1 MPTSS
6 PSPLPRAVVIGYGF
20 AGRSF
25 HSYLIGLDSGVVLHG
40 IASRSAET
48 RQRAAAERGCK
59 TYPSFE
65 AVLED
70 PAVDLVTLATP
81 NNTHC
86 ELAVRALDAG
96 KHVVSD
102 KVMAL
107 DLTECDRM
115 IAAARYNRRL
125 LSVFQNRRWDGDF
138 LTLQRLLAEGRL
150 GNVRRIEMSWTGF
163 GMWGGWRGTR
173 VAGGGKL
180 YDLGA
185 HLADQLCQ
193 LLPQRIT
200 SVYARLQYDA
210 PSSDV
215 ESDAVVTVGFEDGAT
230 AVLET
235 SSICSIA
242 KPRFY
247 VAGSAGT
254 FVKYGL
260 DPQEAA
266 MKRGEIDTAREEPA
280 TYGSLHDG
288 KNETV
293 IPTDAGRWRS
303 YYENIAAA
311 LAGATPLAVTPES
324 VRRSIAL
331 LAAAFE
337 SGRSGEVVHCSI

>member
-6 PSPLPRAVVIGYGF
+6 TLPRAVVIGYGN
-20 AGRSF
+20 AGRTF
-25 HSYLIGLDSGVVLHG
+25 HSYLIGLDSGLALHG
-40 IASRSAET
+40 VASRSAET
-48 RQRAAAERGCK
+48 RQHAAAERGCK
-59 TYPSFE
+59 TYDSFE
-65 AVLED
+65 AVLAD
-70 PAVDLVTLATP
+70 PEVDLVVLATP

-86 ELAVRALDAG
+86 GLAVQALTAG

-107 DLTECDRM
+107 SLEECDRM
-115 IAAARYNRRL
+115 IAASRHSRRL

-138 LTLQRLLAEGRL
+138 LTVRKLIDDGRL
-150 GNVRRIEMSWTGF
+150 GTIRRLELAWTGF

-173 VAGGGKL
+173 AAGGGKL

-200 SVYARLQYDA
+200 SVYARLQYDDA
-210 PSSDV
+210 RFDV

-235 SSICSIA
+235 SSVCAIP

-254 FVKYGL
+254 YVKHGL

-266 MKRGEIDTAREEPA
+266 MKRGEIDAACEEPA
-280 TYGSLHDG
+280 TFGRFHDG
-288 KNETV
+288 KTETA
-293 IPTDAGRWRS
+293 IPTEPGRWRC
-303 YYENIAAA
+303 YYENVAAA
-311 LAGATPLAVTPES
+311 LVGKAPLAVTPES

-331 LAAAFE
+331 LDAAFE
-337 SGRSGEVVHCSI
+337 SGRSGSLVRTSI